1 MIGGEKEYG
10 LYQITAKTGSA
21 KGTSWIVQAS
31 PLIFGRDITCAIKVS
46 DPLVSR
52 RHCAVSLEDDSIVL
66 KDLGSSNATFV
77 NGDPV
82 KQAVLRAGDE
92 IAVGSAIFL
101 VTRVREF
108 GVNTP
113 LPPNSPPPTCSLIVG
128 EPLYMTRDRVALVTQ
143 GRPRTGEDL
152 ADLFTLGRALSEAS
166 TMSGLI
172 TALIQRIIER
182 FEPRAVCVAV
192 SYPGDEGF
200 VLYPRE
206 SDADFG
212 AKYSVRATIKQIMT
226 QQQGVLLPESI
237 RSQGGA
243 GIRTTAAAPMILGKD
258 AIGALVVQTE
268 SPDRIYDETD
278 LEFLLAQAQVA
289 APYLRAL
296 ERVELLERENTLLVS
311 GAAEGAA
318 IIGESPEINRVRG
331 LARDC
336 ARSDLNAVILGETGT
351 GKELVVKLIHRLSAR
366 SEAPLTVVNC
376 AAIPAELL
384 ESELFGYERGAFTGA
399 HGLKR
404 GVFEE
409 TDGGTLFLDE
419 LCDLSLPNQA
429 RLLRAIE
436 TGVFRR
442 LGGQS
447 DIKVNVR
454 VIAATNKDIK
464 EEVERGLFR
473 RDLYHRLSM
482 FEIRL
487 PPLRE
492 RRSDIPLLAEHF
504 HRSARERLGYRTAGF
519 SQEALQFLD
528 SLPWNGNVRELRNV
542 IERAM
547 VVAPF
552 EAIRP
557 EDLDR
562 DGTSHSTSAELEPFL
577 SLVEMEKR
585 HVREALR
592 RCDNNIKAAAELLD
606 IGRSTLYRKVS
617 DYNISL

>member
-1 MIGGEKEYG
+1 M
-10 LYQITAKTGSA
+10 YQITAKTGSA
-21 KGTSWIVQAS
+21 KGTSWVVTPSA
-31 PLIFGRDITCAIKVS
+31 LVFGRDIVCDIKVS

-52 RHCAVSLEDDSIVL
+52 RHCEVTLDGDSVML

-82 KQAVLRAGDE
+82 AHAVLRAGDE
-92 IAVGSAIFL
+92 VAVGSAIFL
-101 VTRVREF
+101 VTRVREM

-113 LPPNSPPPTCSLIVG
+113 LPPNSPAATCSLVIG
-128 EPLYMTRDRVALVTQ
+128 EPLYMNRDRVALVAQ
-143 GRPRTGEDL
+143 GRPRTAEDL
-152 ADLFTLGRALSEAS
+152 ADLFALGRALSEAS

-172 TALIQRIIER
+172 TALIQRVTER
-182 FEPRAVCVAV
+182 FEPRAVCIA
-192 SYPGDEGF
+192 SNHPGDVGF
-200 VLYPRE
+200 ALYPRE
-206 SDADFG
+206 SESAFG
-212 AKYSVRATIKQIMT
+212 PKYSVRGTIKQILE
-226 QQQGVLLPESI
+226 QQHGVLIPESCRI
-237 RSQGGA
+237 EGGA

-268 SPDRIYDETD
+268 SPHRIYDEVD

-289 APYLRAL
+289 APYFRAL

-318 IIGESPEINRVRG
+318 IIGESPAINRVRT

-399 HGLKR
+399 QNQKT

-409 TDGGTLFLDE
+409 ADGGTLFLDE

-442 LGGQS
+442 LGGKA

-454 VIAATNKDIK
+454 VVAATNRDIK

-473 RDLYHRLSM
+473 RDLYHRLNM
-482 FEIRL
+482 FEIVI

-492 RRSDIPLLAEHF
+492 RRGDIPLLAEHF
-504 HRSARERLGYRTAGF
+504 HRGARERHGYRTAGF
-519 SQEALQFLD
+519 SPEALQYLD
-528 SLPWNGNVRELRNV
+528 TLPWNGNVRELKNAV
-542 IERAM
+542 ERAM
-547 VVAPF
+547 VVAPYD
-552 EAIRP
+552 AIRP
-557 EDLDR
+557 EDLER
-562 DGTSHSTSAELEPFL
+562 DGIPRATQESAEPFL
-577 SLVEMEKR
+577 NLVELEKR
-585 HVREALR
+585 QIREALR
-592 RCDNNIKAAAELLD
+592 RCDGNIKAAAELLD

-617 DYNISL
+617 EYNIAL

>member
-1 MIGGEKEYG
+1 
-10 LYQITAKTGSA
+10 
-21 KGTSWIVQAS
+21 
-31 PLIFGRDITCAIKVS
+31 VS

-52 RHCAVSLEDDSIVL
+52 RHCEVTLDGDSVFL

-82 KQAVLRAGDE
+82 AQAVLKAGDE
-92 IAVGSAIFL
+92 VAVGSAIFL
-101 VTRVREF
+101 VTRVREM

-113 LPPNSPPPTCSLIVG
+113 LPPNSPPVTCSLVIG
-128 EPLYMTRDRVALVTQ
+128 EPLYMNRDRVALVAQ
-143 GRPRTGEDL
+143 GRPRTAEDL

-172 TALIQRIIER
+172 TALIQRITER
-182 FEPRAVCVAV
+182 FEPRAVCIA
-192 SYPGDEGF
+192 SNHPGYDGF
-200 VLYPRE
+200 ALYPRE
-206 SDADFG
+206 SESAFG
-212 AKYSVRATIKQIMT
+212 PKYSIRGTIKQILE
-226 QQQGVLLPESI
+226 QQHGVLIPESCRI
-237 RSQGGA
+237 EGGA

-268 SPDRIYDETD
+268 SPHRIYDEVD
-278 LEFLLAQAQVA
+278 LEFLLAQAQVT
-289 APYLRAL
+289 APYFRAL

-318 IIGESPEINRVRG
+318 IIGESAAINRVRT

-399 HGLKR
+399 QSQKK

-409 TDGGTLFLDE
+409 ADGGTLFLDE

-442 LGGQS
+442 LGGKA

-454 VIAATNKDIK
+454 VVAATNRDIK

-473 RDLYHRLSM
+473 RDLYHRLNM
-482 FEIRL
+482 FEIVI

-492 RRSDIPLLAEHF
+492 RRGDIPLLAEHF
-504 HRSARERLGYRTAGF
+504 HRGARERDGYRTAGF
-519 SQEALQFLD
+519 RPDALQYLD
-528 SLPWNGNVRELRNV
+528 TLPWNGNVRELKNV
-542 IERAM
+542 VERAM
-547 VVAPF
+547 VVAPYD
-552 EAIRP
+552 AIRP
-557 EDLDR
+557 EDLER
-562 DGTSHSTSAELEPFL
+562 DGIRKTPQESAEPFLNLAELE
-577 SLVEMEKR
+577 KR
-585 HVREALR
+585 QIREALR
-592 RCDNNIKAAAELLD
+592 RCDGNIKVAAELLD
-606 IGRSTLYRKVS
+606 IGRSTLYRKLS
-617 DYNISL
+617 EYNIAL

>member
-1 MIGGEKEYG
+1 M
-10 LYQITAKTGSA
+10 YQITAKTGSA
-21 KGTSWIVQAS
+21 KGTSWVVNPNA
-31 PLIFGRDITCAIKVS
+31 LVFGRDIACDIKVS

-52 RHCAVSLEDDSIVL
+52 RHCEVTLDGDSILL

-92 IAVGSAIFL
+92 VAVGSAIFL
-101 VTRVREF
+101 VTRVREM
-108 GVNTP
+108 GINTP
-113 LPPNSPPPTCSLIVG
+113 LPPHSPPPTCSLVIG
-128 EPLYMTRDRVALVTQ
+128 EPLYMNRDRVALVTQ
-143 GRPRTGEDL
+143 GRPRTAEDL

-166 TMSGLI
+166 TMAGLV
-172 TALIQRIIER
+172 TALIQRVSER
-182 FEPRAVCVAV
+182 FEPRAVCVALT
-192 SYPGDEGF
+192 YPGDTGF

-206 SDADFG
+206 SEAAFG
-212 AKYSVRATIKQIMT
+212 AKYSVRATIKQIMAR
-226 QQQGVLLPESI
+226 QHGVLLPESCRI
-237 RSQGGA
+237 QGGA

-258 AIGALVVQTE
+258 AIGALVVQAE
-268 SPDRIYDETD
+268 SPHRIYDETD

-318 IIGESPEINRVRG
+318 IIGDSPGINRLRT

-366 SEAPLTVVNC
+366 SGAPLTVVNC

-399 HGLKR
+399 QNRKT

-419 LCDLSLPNQA
+419 LCDLSPPNQA
-429 RLLRAIE
+429 RILRAIE

-442 LGGQS
+442 LGGKA

-454 VIAATNKDIK
+454 VIAATNKEIK

-473 RDLYHRLSM
+473 RDLYHRLNM
-482 FEIRL
+482 FEIVI

-504 HRSARERLGYRTAGF
+504 HRRARERLGYRTAGF
-519 SQEALQFLD
+519 SPEALRYLD
-528 SLPWNGNVRELRNV
+528 SLPWNGNVRELKNV

-547 VVAPF
+547 VVAPY

-562 DGTSHSTSAELEPFL
+562 DGAPLPTPADPEPFL
-577 SLVEMEKR
+577 SLVESEKR
-585 HVREALR
+585 QIREALR
-592 RCDNNIKAAAELLD
+592 RCEGNIKATSELLD
-606 IGRSTLYRKVS
+606 IGRSTLYRKLN
-617 DYNISL
+617 DYNIHL

>member
-1 MIGGEKEYG
+1 M
-10 LYQITAKTGSA
+10 YQITAKTGSA
-21 KGTSWIVQAS
+21 KGTSWVVKPDA
-31 PLIFGRDITCAIKVS
+31 LVFGRDITCDIKVS

-52 RHCAVSLEDDSIVL
+52 RHCEVTLNGDSILL

-82 KQAVLRAGDE
+82 KEAVLRAGDE
-92 IAVGSAIFL
+92 VAVGSAIFL
-101 VTRVREF
+101 VTRVREM
-108 GVNTP
+108 GVYTP
-113 LPPNSPPPTCSLIVG
+113 PPSHSQPPTCSLVLG
-128 EPLYMTRDRVALVTQ
+128 EPLYMNRDRVALVTQ
-143 GRPRTGEDL
+143 GRPRTAEDL
-152 ADLFTLGRALSEAS
+152 ADLFALGRALSEAS
-166 TMSGLI
+166 TMPGLL
-172 TALIQRIIER
+172 TALVQRVTER
-182 FEPRAVCVAV
+182 FEPRAVCVALT
-192 SYPGDEGF
+192 YPGDEGF
-200 VLYPRE
+200 LLYPRE
-206 SDADFG
+206 SESAFG
-212 AKYSVRATIKQIMT
+212 VKYSVHDTVRQIME
-226 QQQGVLLPESI
+226 QQHGVLLPESC
-237 RSQGGA
+237 RVQGGA

-258 AIGALVVQTE
+258 AIGALVVQAE
-268 SPDRIYDETD
+268 SPQRIYDESD

-296 ERVELLERENTLLVS
+296 ERVEVLERENTLLVS

-318 IIGESPEINRVRG
+318 IIGESPGIDRVRS

-351 GKELVVKLIHRLSAR
+351 GKELVIKLIHRLSTRA
-366 SEAPLTVVNC
+366 EAPLTVVNC

-399 HGLKR
+399 QSQKI

-442 LGGQS
+442 LGGKA

-473 RDLYHRLSM
+473 RDLYHRLNM
-482 FEIRL
+482 FEIVI

-492 RRSDIPLLAEHF
+492 RRVDIPMLAGHF
-504 HRSARERLGYRTAGF
+504 HRGARARFGYRTKGF
-519 SQEALQFLD
+519 SPEALKYLD
-528 SLPWNGNVRELRNV
+528 SLPWNGNVRELKNV

-547 VVAPF
+547 VVAPNDV
-552 EAIRP
+552 IRP
-557 EDLDR
+557 EDLER
-562 DGTSHSTSAELEPFL
+562 DGVRPSAPSEPESLL
-577 SLVEMEKR
+577 SLVELEKQQI
-585 HVREALR
+585 REALR
-592 RCDNNIKAAAELLD
+592 RCDGNIKAAAELLD
-606 IGRSTLYRKVS
+606 ISRSTLYRKVRECG
-617 DYNISL
+617 IIL